1 MTEDRLK
8 EILNECFSYLVELK
22 STDSYE
28 DKEIFVKNILG
39 LNDSEIKLFG
49 LDIDFLK

>member
-1 MTEDRLK
+1 MTEQRLT
-8 EILNECFSYLVELK
+8 EILNECLNYLVELK

-28 DKEIFVKNILG
+28 DKEIFVKSILG